1 MKKLSLSIITLC
13 LLFVC
18 VGFAPSISNEVVV
31 ESSVS
36 VNALN
41 DFCDGWDDGY
51 QAACDGC
58 MKNCMTPMCPIAPI
72 GKNSYKHGYGMGYA
86 KAQAK
91 HCD

>member
-1 MKKLSLSIITLC
+1 MKKLSLSIITLL

-18 VGFAPSISNEVVV
+18 VGFATSTSNEVVV

-36 VNALN
+36 AYS

-58 MKNCMTPMCPIAPI
+58 MRNCMTPMCPIAPI
-72 GKNSYKHGYGMGYA
+72 GKDSYKHGYGMGYA

-91 HCD
+91 HCE